1 MGKEKGMKLEE
12 LLGADLYAQVKS
24 KLDEVNANEP
34 DKLKHVRYAD
44 LSEGEYGGKVV
55 GKKYGTYDIEPQCK
69 ANLTFDLSYSTMS
82 M

>member
-24 KLDEVNANEP
+24 KLDKVNANEP
-34 DKLKHVRYAD
+34 DKLKHVIYAD

-55 GKKYGTYDIEPQCK
+55 GKKIW
-69 ANLTFDLSYSTMS
+69 NI
-82 M
+82 